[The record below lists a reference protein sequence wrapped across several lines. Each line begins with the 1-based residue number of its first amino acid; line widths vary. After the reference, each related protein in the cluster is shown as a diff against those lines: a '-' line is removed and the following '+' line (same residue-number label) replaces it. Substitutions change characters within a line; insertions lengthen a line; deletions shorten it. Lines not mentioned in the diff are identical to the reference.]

1 MRHTLAVLV
10 QNYSGVLTR
19 VAGLFARRGFNIES
33 LAVGS
38 TQDEGVSRMTIVV
51 EGDVGALEQVCKQL
65 HKLINVLKVTDLTPE
80 ESVGREL
87 ALIKVQADA
96 NQRPEIIHI
105 VDTFRARIV
114 DLGPKSLIIE
124 VTGDETKMEGMF
136 SLLSEYGI
144 MELVRTGKIAL
155 DRGTKIARV
164 AIADQKDEG
173 GWK

>member
-10 QNYSGVLTR
+10 ENYSGVLTR
-19 VAGLFARRGFNIES
+19 VSGLFARRGFNIES

-51 EGDVGALEQVCKQL
+51 DCDERALEQICKQL
-65 HKLINVLKVTDLTPE
+65 HKLVNVLKVIDLTPE

-96 NQRPEIIHI
+96 SQRPEIIHI
-105 VDTFRARIV
+105 VDTFRAKIV

-124 VTGDETKMEGMF
+124 VTGDEQKMEGML

-155 DRGTKIARV
+155 DRGTKTARV
-164 AIADQKDEG
+164 SIMDQKNEG
-173 GWK
+173 GLK